1 MENNWQTS
9 KKVPMPKIKKIYLGK
24 NIKPENKNL
33 ILFLADELD
42 FEVYIQEDD
51 YENLTFRYVKIR
63 C

>member
-1 MENNWQTS
+1 MANLA
-9 KKVPMPKIKKIYLGK
+9 KKVPIPKIKKNLGK
-24 NIKPENKNL
+24 NIKPENKDL

-51 YENLTFRYVKIR
+51 YENLTFRYVKIK